1 MSESWCSSFYLWSI
15 FVQFL
20 YSPPTCRGT
29 PCGNVAI
36 ILHIYLCVCLL
47 ICLCFE
53 SINVTSDVLF
63 VSFSSVFLSVLP
75 TRQSLYWINS
85 PSGLWNARL
94 SSANPLNTT
103 VMTKPTG
110 EVKHPPVMRRGGGGG
125 GPVSC
130 STYLFLF
137 CFLLFCQSHLYPMTA
152 SVMLFI
158 PTFLSRQSARALHIL
173 MFFTP
178 HVCVRKAERPKRM
191 SRSRP
196 QNERGENVNNICDC
210 VSEAGG
216 PPPPSE
222 CVHTV
227 TFHPWLWTLSYDPV
241 VAVVVVIAETS
252 YRLLYPEC
260 SGPLHKCS
268 EAKDNRD

>member
-1 MSESWCSSFYLWSI
+1 MFFSSLFPLY
-15 FVQFL
+15 FL
-20 YSPPTCRGT
+20 PSYQPDNPFIELTHPLVFGMHSCPPPTLWT
-29 PCGNVAI
+29 PPLWLNPQVKSNI
-36 ILHIYLCVCLL
+36 H
-47 ICLCFE
+47 
-53 SINVTSDVLF
+53 
-63 VSFSSVFLSVLP
+63 
-75 TRQSLYWINS
+75 QSWD
-85 PSGLWNARL
+85 G
-94 SSANPLNTT
+94 
-103 VMTKPTG
+103 V
-110 EVKHPPVMRRGGGGG
+110 EVEG

-173 MFFTP
+173 MFFTA

-210 VSEAGG
+210 ASEAVA
-216 PPPPSE
+216 PPPLSE

-252 YRLLYPEC
+252 YGLLYPEC